1 MMKPDHH
8 CHRPSELKIKLLLT
22 FAQHSDLSLG
32 AITSQPKFQTNC
44 DVQAAI
50 MTFQSIHKQSRSIP
64 FFDCWTHPRPF
75 WPMHVSHQEMND
87 SIHI

>member
-1 MMKPDHH
+1 MITSCRTSWLP
-8 CHRPSELKIKLLLT
+8 PSNANCMPT
-22 FAQHSDLSLG
+22 LSLG